1 MTENAATPGFWAG
14 ALERQ
19 ALVVPDVDAEVS
31 RRAAY
36 LSEMT
41 GLSMAHALDKA
52 MQEHTLAAQA
62 AEAAAEK
69 SRFRA
74 AAGNPS
80 HLQDE
85 DADTCPFCGSE
96 LFSIGT
102 RPVDHIRSQDPAVAV
117 AQHRDPR
124 QPATY
129 HVRCSNFGCRYPLP
143 VGDAAIGGG
152 YRRQPR

>member
-1 MTENAATPGFWAG
+1 MTGTAGFWENAI
-14 ALERQ
+14 ERQ
-19 ALVVPDVDAEVS
+19 AESEATLRADLAIS
-31 RRAAY
+31 RRANQ
-36 LSEMT
+36 LSAMT
-41 GLSMAHALDKA
+41 GMPLVYARE
-52 MQEHTLAAQA
+52 QAAREVADAEQA

-85 DADTCPFCGSE
+85 DADTCPFCGSP
-96 LFSIGT
+96 LFVIGT
-102 RPVDHIRSQDPAVAV
+102 RPATQERSFDPTSVA

-124 QPATY
+124 VPATY

-143 VGDAAIGGG
+143 VGDAAIGGAS
-152 YRRQPR
+152 RRPR